1 MNVYIML
8 ARVFEV
14 IIVLNYYLEFNY
26 YLIYLKKMKVSTG

>member
-1 MNVYIML
+1 MNVYMML

-26 YLIYLKKMKVSTG
+26 YLIIYLKK